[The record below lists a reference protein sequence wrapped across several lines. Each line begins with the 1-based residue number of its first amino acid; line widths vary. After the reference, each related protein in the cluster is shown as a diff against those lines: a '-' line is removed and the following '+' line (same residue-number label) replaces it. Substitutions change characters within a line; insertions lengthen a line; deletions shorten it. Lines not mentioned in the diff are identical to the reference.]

1 MKKINK
7 QLKKEA
13 IITVILYLIYFVWWY
28 SFAYG
33 LGDVDPKDYKYI
45 LGLPEWFFYS
55 CILGFLMITTLLW
68 ISIKLFFKEVDLK
81 MYEKNAGREEWKK

>member
-13 IITVILYLIYFVWWY
+13 IITSILYLIYFIWWY
-28 SFAYG
+28 YFAYG
-33 LGDVDPKDYKYI
+33 LGAGDPKDYKYI

-55 CILGFLMITTLLW
+55 CILGFLVITTLLW
-68 ISIKLFFKEVDLK
+68 FVIKVFFKDIDFK
-81 MYEKNAGREEWKK
+81 PHEKQEGEK

>member
-1 MKKINK
+1 MKKVNK

-13 IITVILYLIYFVWWY
+13 IVTSILYLIYFIWWY
-28 SFAYG
+28 TFAYG

-68 ISIKLFFKEVDLK
+68 FAIKIFFKDIDFTE
-81 MYEKNAGREEWKK
+81 YEKKEGDNNG